1 MWMLA
6 GSLLV
11 LVLGPILVAR
21 VRNLRP
27 ATVALDAF
35 VVVAI
40 GGLVLI
46 HVLPDSLDRGGW
58 AALAALVAGLFG
70 PLLAERGLRPGTTS
84 GAGRV
89 VIGLALAGLAAHAV
103 IDGLALGHDHA
114 ANEPG
119 HEHEATGLLAL
130 AVLLHRLPVGIAI
143 WWLIPRTLGVR
154 VAITTLLLIAGS
166 TVFGFAIGGV
176 ALDESSGGQGLAI
189 FQALLAG
196 SLLHVVFHSHLPVRE
211 RTGSWELASAAGTV
225 AAIAILTAIGASHPS
240 EVVSE
245 AGSTFVAFALVS
257 APALLAAYVVVGF
270 VHVLLPGKRLGGG
283 KGGSFRQAVRGVVAG
298 LPLPVCSCGIV
309 PLYRELVLKGAPVAA
324 AMAFLVATPE
334 LEIAAF
340 LLTIQLMGTPF
351 AVARIVAAA
360 ILALLAGWLVGRA
373 ATVIGS
379 GPTDTDPSHAEPQR
393 ARRSPGG
400 VLKDALRFGFGEA
413 VDHTAAWI
421 LLGLGI
427 AALVSPYLDKDWLV
441 GVPPFLQVACAA
453 ILGLPLYVCA
463 SGSTPLAAM
472 LVANGVSPGAAIA
485 LLLTGPATNVTT
497 FGLLSDLHGR
507 KTAITFGVLV
517 MVGAIG
523 LGLLVDAFLVD
534 VFLETPA
541 IAASVTHAHAAASPL
556 KIACLSVLGLVFVV
570 SLLRQGTR
578 PFIERVAVSRNDD
591 GHDHGRDEGDEP
603 HAPAPCCD

>member
-1 MWMLA
+1 MRRMLMLA

-11 LVLGPILVAR
+11 LALGPILVAR

-40 GGLVLI
+40 GGLILI
-46 HVLPDSLDRGGW
+46 HILPESLDRGGW

-84 GAGRV
+84 GAGRI
-89 VIGLALAGLAAHAV
+89 VIGLALAGLAAHAM

-114 ANEPG
+114 ASHHGHDHAHDHEP
-119 HEHEATGLLAL
+119 TGLLAL

-154 VAITTLLLIAGS
+154 VAIGTLVLIAAS
-166 TVFGFAIGGV
+166 TVFGFALGGV
-176 ALDESSGGQGLAI
+176 ALDEAAGSQGLAI

-211 RTGSWELASAAGTV
+211 RSGSWELASAMGTI
-225 AAIAILTAIGASHPS
+225 AAIAILAAVSASHPS
-240 EVVSE
+240 AVVSQ
-245 AGSTFVAFALVS
+245 AGAVFLAFALQS
-257 APALLAAYVVVGF
+257 APALLAAYLVVGF
-270 VHVLLPGKRLGGG
+270 IHVLLPAKRLEGGT
-283 KGGSFRQAVRGVVAG
+283 GGPLRQAARGVIAG

-324 AMAFLVATPE
+324 AMAFLIATPE

-340 LLTIQLMGTPF
+340 LLTMQLMGTPF
-351 AVARIVAAA
+351 AVARIAAA
-360 ILALLAGWLVGRA
+360 AVLALLAGWLVGRA
-373 ATVIGS
+373 ATVKPVASADVGV
-379 GPTDTDPSHAEPQR
+379 PEPEPQR
-393 ARRSPGG
+393 TRRSPAG
-400 VLKDALRFGFGEA
+400 VLRDALRFGFGEA

-427 AALVSPYLDKDWLV
+427 AALVSPYLDKDWLI
-441 GVPPFLQVACAA
+441 GVPPILQVACAA
-453 ILGLPLYVCA
+453 LLGLPLYVCA
-463 SGSTPLAAM
+463 SGSTPFAAS
-472 LVANGVSPGAAIA
+472 LVAYGLSPGAAIA

-497 FGLLSDLHGR
+497 FGLLSDLHGS
-507 KTAITFGVLV
+507 KTAITFGVLII
-517 MVGAIG
+517 VGAIG
-523 LGLLVDAFLVD
+523 LGVAVDGL
-534 VFLETPA
+534 LETPDIA
-541 IAASVTHAHAAASPL
+541 PVTNAGHAASTLA
-556 KIACLSVLGLVFVV
+556 IGCLSVLALVFLV

-578 PFIERVAVSRNDD
+578 PFIERVAVSRD
-591 GHDHGRDEGDEP
+591 GHDHGHD
-603 HAPAPCCD
+603 HADSPPPPCCD